1 MDWKQA
7 RQKLTGQHVSD
18 AAQWT
23 SSHCHGGDFGN
34 LYQKTGCTPPRH
46 RYASFGGNRFPAKA
60 FGYLCLQE
68 SGWDRREDYRPTV
81 NEVMNAVRRFGV
93 RDTR

>member
-7 RQKLTGQHVSD
+7 RERLTRQHVSH
-18 AAQWT
+18 AARWT
-23 SSHCHGGDFGN
+23 SDHCHGDEFSN
-34 LYQKTGCTPPRH
+34 LYEKTGCAPSRH
-46 RYASFGGNRFPAKA
+46 RYASFEGQRFPAKA

-68 SGWDRREDYRPTV
+68 AGWDRREDYRPTV

-93 RDTR
+93 LDVP